1 MKEACDIDING
12 AKTMLHVIVDGV
24 MIGIYTWHTEEDIQK
39 FKKMIIEMLNGTK
52 KYNFI
57 WFLIL

>member
-57 WFLIL
+57 